1 MLAQIER
8 EEKQEAFV
16 EKQRQEKEA
25 ELAKEMA
32 EPLEFN
38 TTKRFNR
45 LQLLSLL
52 KNKVKELIKEPSEKV
67 AESEDQSE
75 ESKASARRL
84 VVGTVGYPN
93 VGKSSVINV
102 LCGRKRVGV
111 AALPGKTKHFQT
123 LNINDDL

>member
-8 EEKQEAFV
+8 EEKEEAFRLNLQ
-16 EKQRQEKEA
+16 KEKEA
-25 ELAKEMA
+25 KLAERMA

-38 TTKRFNR
+38 TTKMFDR

-52 KNKVKELIKEPSEKV
+52 KNKVIDVITKPAEKKD
-67 AESEDQSE
+67 ENDENTE
-75 ESKASARRL
+75 EHKVEKRRL

-111 AALPGKTKHFQT
+111 AAMPGKTKHF
-123 LNINDDL
+123 